1 MTTVIKLRKV
11 GNSLGF
17 TLPKEAV
24 QYLRA
29 SDGDELA
36 VIRTENGLEITPYDQ
51 EFEMK
56 LKAFEKSRRK
66 YRNALRELA
75 K

>member
-1 MTTVIKLRKV
+1 MPAVIKLRKV

-17 TLPKEAV
+17 TLPKEDV
-24 QYLRA
+24 QHLRA
-29 SDGDELA
+29 SVGDELV
-36 VIRTENGLEITPYDQ
+36 VIRTENGLEISPYDQ
-51 EFEMK
+51 GFAMK
-56 LKAFEKSRRK
+56 MKAFEKSRRK

>member
-1 MTTVIKLRKV
+1 LATVIKLRKV

-17 TLPKEAV
+17 TLPKEEV

-29 SDGDELA
+29 SDGDMLT
-36 VIRTENGLEITPYDQ
+36 VIRTENGLEISPYDPG
-51 EFEMK
+51 FEKK
-56 LKAFEKSRRK
+56 LKAFEKTRSK

>member
-1 MTTVIKLRKV
+1 MAGVIKLRKV

-17 TLPKEAV
+17 TLRKEEV
-24 QYLRA
+24 EYLHA
-29 SDGDELA
+29 SDGDELS
-36 VIRTENGLEITPYDQ
+36 VVRTENGLEISPYDQ

>member
-1 MTTVIKLRKV
+1 MATVIKLRKV

-17 TLPKEAV
+17 TLPKEEV

-29 SDGDELA
+29 SDGDMLT
-36 VIRTENGLEITPYDQ
+36 VIRTENGLEISPYDPG
-51 EFEMK
+51 FEKK
-56 LKAFEKSRRK
+56 LKAFEKTRSK